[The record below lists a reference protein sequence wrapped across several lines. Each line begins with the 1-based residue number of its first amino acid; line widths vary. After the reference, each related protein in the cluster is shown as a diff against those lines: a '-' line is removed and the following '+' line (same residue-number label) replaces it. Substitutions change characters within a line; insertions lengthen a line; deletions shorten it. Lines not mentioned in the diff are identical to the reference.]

1 MPFTRT
7 AVLVAALMAPA
18 ILVGCGGGGA
28 RSETSVQNISVTKGQ
43 QLLDLK
49 RSFDA
54 GIISKSE
61 YERQR
66 QAILNG
72 P

>member
-1 MPFTRT
+1 M
-7 AVLVAALMAPA
+7 LVAPA
-18 ILVGCGGGGA
+18 ILTGCGGGGA

-66 QAILNG
+66 QAILDG
-72 P
+72 S